1 MSRAFNALVQNKKI
15 GNKMSY
21 NPEVPYNSL
30 PLLPPTAEVE
40 SMTILKK
47 NITASRALSE
57 LKGAITNLPNPTL
70 FIDTINLQEARASSA
85 IENIITTQDEL
96 FKASIADLKSNNPAT
111 KEVIH
116 YKDALWYGVE
126 QIENR
131 PVLTTN
137 LFIAI
142 MRIIKE
148 NNSGIRNAPGTQLK
162 NPATNQVIYT
172 PPEGEE
178 IIREK
183 LKNLEDFIHAEDD
196 IDPLVKMAIIH
207 YQFEAIHPFFD
218 GNGRTGRIIL
228 LLYLK
233 LSGLLDLPALYLSSY
248 IIEHKND
255 YYTNLRNVT
264 ENDNWEDWILYMLDM
279 VEETALKGRQQIAEI
294 EKLMNEMGAE
304 IQEKLPKIY
313 SKDLLEVLFKL
324 PYTKRNQL
332 ESASLG
338 NLKTVGNYLKE
349 LEANGFLTS
358 EQVGKEKLYL
368 NFRLLEVLKG

>member
-1 MSRAFNALVQNKKI
+1 MSSKI
-15 GNKMSY
+15 IY
-21 NPEVPYNSL
+21 NPEIPYNDL
-30 PLLPPTAEVE
+30 PILPPSKDIE
-40 SMTILKK
+40 SIAILKK
-47 NITASRALSE
+47 AITASRALSE
-57 LKGAITNLPNPTL
+57 LKGAITNLPNPIL

-96 FKASIADLKSNNPAT
+96 FKASISDKKNDNPAT

-116 YKDALWYGVE
+116 YKDALWFGVE
-126 QIENR
+126 QIKKK

-142 MRIIKE
+142 MQLIKE
-148 NNSGIRNAPGTQLK
+148 NESGIRNAPGTQLK
-162 NPATNQVIYT
+162 NPATNKVVYT
-172 PPEGEE
+172 PPEGEN

-183 LKNLEDFIHAEDD
+183 LKNLEDFIHAEDT

-233 LSGLLDLPALYLSSY
+233 FTNLLDLPALYLSEY
-248 IIEHKND
+248 IIEHKEK
-255 YYTNLRNVT
+255 YYVNLRRVT
-264 ENDNWEDWILYMLDM
+264 EEEKWEDWILYMLDM
-279 VEETALKGRQQIAEI
+279 VEQTALKGRQQISKI
-294 EKLMNEMGAE
+294 ENLMNKMGME

-313 SKDLLEVLFKL
+313 SKDLMEELFRL

-332 ESASLG
+332 NKAGLG
-338 NLKTVGNYLKE
+338 NIKTVGNYLKE
-349 LEANGFLTS
+349 LEKEGFLKS

>member
-1 MSRAFNALVQNKKI
+1 MNCFKYKV
-15 GNKMSY
+15 
-21 NPEVPYNSL
+21 
-30 PLLPPTAEVE
+30 
-40 SMTILKK
+40 
-47 NITASRALSE
+47 
-57 LKGAITNLPNPTL
+57 
-70 FIDTINLQEARASSA
+70 SSF
-85 IENIITTQDEL
+85 Q
-96 FKASIADLKSNNPAT
+96 KLKSINTAT
-111 KEVIH
+111 KEVIY
-116 YKDALWYGVE
+116 YKIALWYGVE

-148 NNSGIRNAPGTQLK
+148 NKSGIRNAPGTQLK
-162 NPATNQVIYT
+162 NPTTKKVIYT

-183 LKNLEDFIHAEDD
+183 LKNLEDFIHAKDD

-233 LSGLLDLPALYLSSY
+233 FTGLMDLPALYLSSY
-248 IIEHKND
+248 IIEHKKA
-255 YYTNLRNVT
+255 YYTNLRDVT
-264 ENDNWEDWILYMLDM
+264 ENGNWEDWILYMLDM
-279 VEETALKGRQQIAEI
+279 VEETALKGRQQIAAI

-313 SKDLLEVLFKL
+313 SKDLLEVIFKL
-324 PYTKRNQL
+324 PYAKRNQL
-332 ESASLG
+332 ESAGLG

-349 LEANGFLTS
+349 LENHGFLKS
-358 EQVGKEKLYL
+358 EKVGKEKLYL
-368 NFRLLEVLKG
+368 NFRLLEVLKS

>member
-1 MSRAFNALVQNKKI
+1 MSSKI
-15 GNKMSY
+15 IY
-21 NPEVPYNSL
+21 NPEIPYNDL
-30 PLLPPTAEVE
+30 PILPPSKDIE
-40 SMTILKK
+40 SIAILKK
-47 NITASRALSE
+47 AITASRALSE
-57 LKGAITNLPNPTL
+57 LKGAITNLPNPIL

-96 FKASIADLKSNNPAT
+96 FKASISDKKNDNPAT

-116 YKDALWYGVE
+116 YKDALWFGVE
-126 QIENR
+126 QIKKK
-131 PVLTTN
+131 PALTTN

-142 MRIIKE
+142 MQLIKE
-148 NNSGIRNAPGTQLK
+148 NESGIRNAPGTQLK
-162 NPATNQVIYT
+162 NPATNKVVYT
-172 PPEGEE
+172 PPEGEN

-183 LKNLEDFIHAEDD
+183 LKNLEDFIHAEDT

-233 LSGLLDLPALYLSSY
+233 FTNLLDLPALYLSEY
-248 IIEHKND
+248 IIEHKEK
-255 YYTNLRNVT
+255 YYVNLRRVT
-264 ENDNWEDWILYMLDM
+264 EEEKWEDWILYMLDM
-279 VEETALKGRQQIAEI
+279 VEQTALKGRQQISKI
-294 EKLMNEMGAE
+294 ENLMNKMGME

-313 SKDLLEVLFKL
+313 SKDLMEELFRL

-332 ESASLG
+332 NKAGLG
-338 NLKTVGNYLKE
+338 NIKTVGNYLKE
-349 LEANGFLTS
+349 LEKEGFLKS

>member
-1 MSRAFNALVQNKKI
+1 
-15 GNKMSY
+15 MSY
-21 NPEVPYNSL
+21 NPDIPYNQL
-30 PLLPPTAEVE
+30 PLLPPKSEVE
-40 SMTILKK
+40 SMVILKK
-47 NITASRALSE
+47 TITASRALSE

-96 FKASIADLKSNNPAT
+96 FKASIAELKSDNAAT

-116 YKDALWYGVE
+116 YKNALWYGLE
-126 QIENR
+126 QINR
-131 PVLTTN
+131 RPILSTN

-142 MRIIKE
+142 MRVIKE
-148 NNSGIRNAPGTQLK
+148 NNSGIRNATGTQLK
-162 NPATNQVIYT
+162 NPATNKVIYT

-183 LKNLEDFIHAEDD
+183 LKNLEDFIHSHDG

-233 LSGLLDLPALYLSSY
+233 LSGLMDLPALYLSSY
-248 IIEHKND
+248 IIEHKD
-255 YYTNLRNVT
+255 EYYTNLRNVT
-264 ENDNWEDWILYMLDM
+264 ENGSWEDWILYMLDM
-279 VEETALKGRQQIAEI
+279 VEQTALKGRQQITEI
-294 EKLMNEMGAE
+294 EKLMNEMGTE

-313 SKDLLEVLFKL
+313 SKDLMEQLFKL

-332 ESASLG
+332 KKAGIG
-338 NLKTVGNYLKE
+338 NLKTVGNYLNE
-349 LEANGFLTS
+349 LENEGFLSS

-368 NFRLLEVLKG
+368 NFKLLEVIKG